1 VILWSTCCPLCQ
13 DSFLHV
19 LEHVLVRE
27 LMMMM
32 MTFICSCRN
41 NNQAHGSA
49 GTAAEWA
56 GGGDGG
62 AGAHRSGDR
71 MVPTPRV
78 TPHHMQRKLAKQR
91 RQLSLRERECC
102 LLVLNSVTST
112 PQFIRQPEAA
122 WLAYDGETASPAF
135 AAYAEGS
142 ELSATPT

>member
-62 AGAHRSGDR
+62 AGAHRGGDG
-71 MVPTPRV
+71 MVPTPRGHAPSYAAKAGETASPAFV
-78 TPHHMQRKLAKQR
+78 ERESVLFIGTQFSNLYTAVHTPARGRGWHMMAKQR
-91 RQLSLRERECC
+91 RQLSLHMLRGQ
-102 LLVLNSVTST
+102 S
-112 PQFIRQPEAA
+112 
-122 WLAYDGETASPAF
+122 
-135 AAYAEGS
+135 
-142 ELSATPT
+142 